1 MDPISPARKPGRLI
15 STAAVVLAASL
26 GAAFGDL
33 LLTALASNEPSG
45 LIAIAIAV
53 PLTFLASRFFLDP
66 LSNGVRKVVKLTPA
80 PAAPDAPKGPG
91 LWALSV
97 GCAVLFGWAAN
108 VLGDFTQSH
117 PGTVLATILASVA
130 VVGSTTLA
138 WIIGARS
145 PVPLS
150 GVLGAIT
157 GFAVNTLATV
167 AVFSW
172 FGQPITLPLVE
183 ASAASGLT
191 VGLSGLAGGL
201 VIDIGRARR
210 PALAA
215 PLAALFVFAV
225 TAGIGGWLRGSLGSE
240 LIPPNVML
248 GLGWL
253 LGLSNSPYANALLQR
268 KSSNSAETR
277 VTA

>member
-1 MDPISPARKPGRLI
+1 MGSIASTRKAGRLVR
-15 STAAVVLAASL
+15 SAAVVLAASL

-33 LLTALASNEPSG
+33 LLTALVSSEASG

-53 PLTFLASRFFLDP
+53 PLMLLASRFFLEP
-66 LSNGVRKVVKLTPA
+66 LSNGVRKAVKLAPA
-80 PAAPDAPKGPG
+80 PAAPDAPRGPG
-91 LWALSV
+91 LWALGL
-97 GCAVLFGWAAN
+97 GCGVLFGWAAN

-117 PGTVLATILASVA
+117 LGTVLATILASVA

-138 WIIGARS
+138 WLVGARS
-145 PVPLS
+145 AIPLA
-150 GVLGAIT
+150 GVLGALT
-157 GFAVNTLATV
+157 GFVVNTLATV
-167 AVFSW
+167 AVFVW
-172 FGQPITLPLVE
+172 FGQPVSLPLLE

-201 VIDIGRARR
+201 VIDVGRARR

-225 TAGIGGWLRGSLGSE
+225 TAWIGGWLRGNLGSE
-240 LIPPNVML
+240 LMPPNVML

-253 LGLSNSPYANALLQR
+253 LGLSNSPYADALLQR
-268 KSSNSAETR
+268 STGTRAEDR